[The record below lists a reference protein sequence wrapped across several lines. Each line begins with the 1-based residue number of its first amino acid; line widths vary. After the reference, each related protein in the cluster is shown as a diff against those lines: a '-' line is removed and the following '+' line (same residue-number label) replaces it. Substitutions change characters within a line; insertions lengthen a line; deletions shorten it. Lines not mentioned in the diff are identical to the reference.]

1 MVGGRIEMVCWVAS
15 LFPNNFIGFFS
26 EFKKSLASDLFPR
39 GIQILLFSCGEK
51 GGVELR
57 HATLSC
63 IFKGINLHFCLKKM
77 IRTTCWN
84 THSVTAHTHLHWV
97 RCSVNQNM
105 ILVGDR
111 INAECFGTLQPFRP
125 LRQTERFGHFSYINS
140 INES

>member
-1 MVGGRIEMVCWVAS
+1 MSSQPLSKQFYWF
-15 LFPNNFIGFFS
+15 FPNLRNNWLQTRFHAESKFSFFVWRKR
-26 EFKKSLASDLFPR
+26 EF
-39 GIQILLFSCGEK
+39 
-51 GGVELR
+51 R

-77 IRTTCWN
+77 IRTTCSN